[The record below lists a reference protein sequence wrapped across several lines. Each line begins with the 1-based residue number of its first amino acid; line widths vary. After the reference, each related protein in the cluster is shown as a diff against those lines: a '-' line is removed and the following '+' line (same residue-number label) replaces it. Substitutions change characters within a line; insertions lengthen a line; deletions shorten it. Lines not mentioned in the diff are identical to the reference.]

1 MPGKYRCPR
10 PSDADCN
17 CKCRAERD
25 GSFTCIKPNPWNEFR
40 RKNIGKYRQ
49 RELSKKYASAKRE
62 GFALNIC
69 NNIVASCDSSVVSG
83 MTEHIREDSTKPRDK
98 EGRTAV
104 WEVLQKTPPI
114 SQEQIKIKWQQA
126 YNLCNKIKWPSNID
140 GFNSL
145 KVSTLHQCAKIIDKI
160 FYGGAVL
167 GHILTFYA
175 KGPIG
180 RKIYWDMGF
189 RTVNDSEI
197 RFSGAAVTGTI
208 KKKDIKPNRK
218 GNRNKDPW
226 MDNANPYQYWVTTNF
241 HINVFTRNFS
251 ELTAKGYTITND
263 GFPVHTLEH
272 WFLHVVCHEM
282 AHAVFTCVLGGTS
295 EHDQYWCRLTEHI
308 YGATTYTWDWHR
320 N

>member
-1 MPGKYRCPR
+1 MPGKYQCPR

-49 RELSKKYASAKRE
+49 RELSTKYASAKRE

-69 NNIVASCDSSVVSG
+69 NNIVTSCDSSIVQG
-83 MTEHIREDSTKPRDK
+83 MTGYIRKQAGERDK
-98 EGRTAV
+98 GGRTAV
-104 WEVLQKTPPI
+104 QEVLKKTPPI
-114 SQEQIKIKWQQA
+114 SQEQIKTKWQQA
-126 YNLCNKIKWPSNID
+126 YTLCNKIKWPLTID

-180 RKIYWDMGF
+180 RKIYWDLGF
-189 RTVNDSEI
+189 KTGDEVRG
-197 RFSGAAVTGTI
+197 GAALTGMV
-208 KKKDIKPNRK
+208 KRKDIKSNRK

-226 MDNANPYQYWVTTNF
+226 KDDKNPDQYWLTTSF
-241 HINVFTRNFS
+241 HINVFTRNFP
-251 ELTAKGYTITND
+251 LTAKGYTITND

-272 WFLHVVCHEM
+272 WLLHVVCHEM

-308 YGATTYTWDWHR
+308 YGATTYTWDWRR